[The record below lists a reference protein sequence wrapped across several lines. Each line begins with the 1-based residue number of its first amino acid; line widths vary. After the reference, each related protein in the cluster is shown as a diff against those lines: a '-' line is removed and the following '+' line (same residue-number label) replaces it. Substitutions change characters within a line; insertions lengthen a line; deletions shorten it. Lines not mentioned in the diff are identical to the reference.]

1 MANGF
6 QALSAAAAEPLDL
19 PVSVAEG
26 SEGPGLVWAIDHTLE
41 PVLAPVLVSAFTA
54 PLLVAGA
61 LVRAVTSSG
70 QVLLL
75 PAGLLVVGAL
85 SRLRRRPA
93 RVAEPEGVVPALL
106 A

>member
-1 MANGF
+1 M
-6 QALSAAAAEPLDL
+6 SA
-19 PVSVAEG
+19 
-26 SEGPGLVWAIDHTLE
+26 INHKLE
-41 PVLAPVLVSAFTA
+41 PVLPPILVSAFTS
-54 PLLVAGA
+54 PFVVAGA
-61 LVRAVTSSG
+61 LVRAMTSSG

-93 RVAEPEGVVPALL
+93 LAAEPEGVVPAFL